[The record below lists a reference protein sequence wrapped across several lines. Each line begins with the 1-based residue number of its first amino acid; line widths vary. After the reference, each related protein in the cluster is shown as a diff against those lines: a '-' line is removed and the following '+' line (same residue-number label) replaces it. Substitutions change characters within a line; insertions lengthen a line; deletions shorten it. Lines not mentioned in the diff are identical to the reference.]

1 MDEAANN
8 VSRHE
13 LEIAQTVARLEVK
26 FDMLSAQIDSVVE
39 DSRLVQLEERI
50 TKMER
55 QSLYMTGWVAGVAC
69 MVSALVTWFQ
79 RYF

>member
-1 MDEAANN
+1 MGEAANN

-13 LEIAQTVARLEVK
+13 FEIAQTVARLEVK
-26 FDMLSAQIDSVVE
+26 FDMLSVQIDSVV

-50 TKMER
+50 TKMEH

>member
-1 MDEAANN
+1 MGEAANN
-8 VSRHE
+8 VSCHE
-13 LEIAQTVARLEVK
+13 LEIAQAVARLEVK
-26 FDMLSAQIDSVVE
+26 FDMLSAQIDSVV
-39 DSRLVQLEERI
+39 DSQLARLEERI

-55 QSLYMTGWVAGVAC
+55 QSLYMIGWVAGAAC

>member
-1 MDEAANN
+1 MGEAANN

-13 LEIAQTVARLEVK
+13 FEIAQTVARLEVK
-26 FDMLSAQIDSVVE
+26 FDMLSAQIDSVV

-50 TKMER
+50 TKMEQ

>member
-1 MDEAANN
+1 MGEAANN

-26 FDMLSAQIDSVVE
+26 FDMLSAQIDSVV

-50 TKMER
+50 TKTER
-55 QSLYMTGWVAGVAC
+55 QLLYMTGWVAGVAC

>member
-1 MDEAANN
+1 MGEAANN
-8 VSRHE
+8 VSPHE

-26 FDMLSAQIDSVVE
+26 FDMLSAQIDSVV
-39 DSRLVQLEERI
+39 DSRLVRLEERI

-55 QSLYMTGWVAGVAC
+55 QSLYMTGGGGGVAC
-69 MVSALVTWFQ
+69 IVSALVTWSQ

>member
-1 MDEAANN
+1 MGEAANN
-8 VSRHE
+8 ISPHE

-26 FDMLSAQIDSVVE
+26 FDMLSAQIDSVV
-39 DSRLVQLEERI
+39 DSRLVQLEERT

-55 QSLYMTGWVAGVAC
+55 QLLYMTGWVAGVAC

>member
-1 MDEAANN
+1 MDKAGDN
-8 VSRHE
+8 VSQHD
-13 LEIAQTVARLEVK
+13 LEIAQTVARLEVEV
-26 FDMLSAQIDSVVE
+26 DMLSVQIDSTVGARLEHLE
-39 DSRLVQLEERI
+39 DRI

-69 MVSALVTWFQ
+69 VVSALVTWFQ

>member
-8 VSRHE
+8 VSPHE
-13 LEIAQTVARLEVK
+13 LEIAQTVARLEVE
-26 FDMLSAQIDSVVE
+26 FDMLSAQIDSVV

-55 QSLYMTGWVAGVAC
+55 QSLYMAGWVAGVAC

-79 RYF
+79 RCF

>member
-1 MDEAANN
+1 MGEAANN
-8 VSRHE
+8 VSRQE

-26 FDMLSAQIDSVVE
+26 FDMLSAQIDSVVN
-39 DSRLVQLEERI
+39 SRLVELEERI

-55 QSLYMTGWVAGVAC
+55 RLLYMTGWVAGVAC

>member
-1 MDEAANN
+1 MGEAANN
-8 VSRHE
+8 VLHHE

-26 FDMLSAQIDSVVE
+26 FDTLSAQIDSVV

-55 QSLYMTGWVAGVAC
+55 QSLYMAGWVAGVAC

>member
-1 MDEAANN
+1 MDRAGNN
-8 VSRHE
+8 VSQHD

-26 FDMLSAQIDSVVE
+26 VDMLSEQIDSTVGA
-39 DSRLVQLEERI
+39 RLEQLEDRI

-69 MVSALVTWFQ
+69 VVSALVTWFQ

>member
-1 MDEAANN
+1 MDKAGDN
-8 VSRHE
+8 VSQHD

-26 FDMLSAQIDSVVE
+26 VDMLSVQIDSTVGARLEHLE
-39 DSRLVQLEERI
+39 DRI

>member
-26 FDMLSAQIDSVVE
+26 FDILSAQIVSVV
-39 DSRLVQLEERI
+39 DSRQVQLEERT

-55 QSLYMTGWVAGVAC
+55 ESL
-69 MVSALVTWFQ
+69 
-79 RYF
+79 

>member
-8 VSRHE
+8 VSPHE

-26 FDMLSAQIDSVVE
+26 FDMLSTQIDSVVN
-39 DSRLVQLEERI
+39 SRLVQLEERT

-55 QSLYMTGWVAGVAC
+55 QLLYMTGWVAGVAC

>member
-1 MDEAANN
+1 MGEAANN
-8 VSRHE
+8 VLRHE
-13 LEIAQTVARLEVK
+13 LEVAQTVARLEVK
-26 FDMLSAQIDSVVE
+26 FDTLSTQIDSVV

-55 QSLYMTGWVAGVAC
+55 QLLYMTGWVAGVAC

>member
-1 MDEAANN
+1 MGEAANN
-8 VSRHE
+8 VSHDE

-26 FDMLSAQIDSVVE
+26 FDMLSAQIDSVV

-50 TKMER
+50 TKTER
-55 QSLYMTGWVAGVAC
+55 QLLYMTGWVTGVAC

>member
-1 MDEAANN
+1 MDRAGNN
-8 VSRHE
+8 VSQYD

-26 FDMLSAQIDSVVE
+26 VDMLSVQIDSTVGA
-39 DSRLVQLEERI
+39 RLEQLEDRI

-69 MVSALVTWFQ
+69 VVSALVTWFQ

>member
-1 MDEAANN
+1 MDAAANN
-8 VSRHE
+8 VSPHE

-26 FDMLSAQIDSVVE
+26 FDMLSAQIDSVV

-50 TKMER
+50 TKMEQ
-55 QSLYMTGWVAGVAC
+55 QSLYMIGWVAGVAC

>member
-1 MDEAANN
+1 MGETANN
-8 VSRHE
+8 VLCHE
-13 LEIAQTVARLEVK
+13 LETAQTVARLEVK
-26 FDMLSAQIDSVVE
+26 FDMLSAQIDSVV

-55 QSLYMTGWVAGVAC
+55 QLLYMTGWVAGVAC

>member
-1 MDEAANN
+1 MGEAADN
-8 VSRHE
+8 VSRYE

-26 FDMLSAQIDSVVE
+26 FDMLSAQIDSVV
-39 DSRLVQLEERI
+39 DSRLVQIEERI
-50 TKMER
+50 MKMEQ
-55 QSLYMTGWVAGVAC
+55 QSLYTTGWVAGVAC

>member
-1 MDEAANN
+1 MGEEANN

-26 FDMLSAQIDSVVE
+26 FDMLSAQIDSVV

-69 MVSALVTWFQ
+69 IVSALVTWFQ

>member
-1 MDEAANN
+1 MSESANN

-13 LEIAQTVARLEVK
+13 LEIVQTVAGLEVK
-26 FDMLSAQIDSVVE
+26 FDMLSAQIDSVV

-55 QSLYMTGWVAGVAC
+55 QSLYMAGWVAGVAC

>member
-1 MDEAANN
+1 MDRAGNN
-8 VSRHE
+8 VSQHD

-26 FDMLSAQIDSVVE
+26 VDMLSAQIDSTVGA
-39 DSRLVQLEERI
+39 RLEQLEDRI

-69 MVSALVTWFQ
+69 VVSALVTWFQ

>member
-1 MDEAANN
+1 MGEAANN
-8 VSRHE
+8 VSPHE

-26 FDMLSAQIDSVVE
+26 FDMLSAQIDSVV

-55 QSLYMTGWVAGVAC
+55 QSFYMTGWVAGVAC

>member
-1 MDEAANN
+1 MDKAGDN
-8 VSRHE
+8 VSQHD

-26 FDMLSAQIDSVVE
+26 VDMLSVQIDSTVGARLEHLE
-39 DSRLVQLEERI
+39 DRI

-69 MVSALVTWFQ
+69 VVSALVTWFQ

>member
-1 MDEAANN
+1 MDKAGDN
-8 VSRHE
+8 VSQHD

-26 FDMLSAQIDSVVE
+26 VDMLGVQIDSTVGARLEHLE
-39 DSRLVQLEERI
+39 DRI

-55 QSLYMTGWVAGVAC
+55 QLLYMTGWVAGVAC
-69 MVSALVTWFQ
+69 VVSALVTWFQ

>member
-1 MDEAANN
+1 MGEAANN
-8 VSRHE
+8 VSPHE

-26 FDMLSAQIDSVVE
+26 FDMLSAQIDSVV
-39 DSRLVQLEERI
+39 DSRLVHLEERI

-55 QSLYMTGWVAGVAC
+55 QLLYMTGWVAGVAC

>member
-1 MDEAANN
+1 MGEAANN
-8 VSRHE
+8 VSPHE

-26 FDMLSAQIDSVVE
+26 FDMLSAQIDSVV

-55 QSLYMTGWVAGVAC
+55 QSLYMTGWGAGVAC

>member
-1 MDEAANN
+1 MDKAEDN
-8 VSRHE
+8 VSQHD

-26 FDMLSAQIDSVVE
+26 VDMLSVQIDSTVGARLEHLE
-39 DSRLVQLEERI
+39 DRI

-69 MVSALVTWFQ
+69 VVSALVTWFQ